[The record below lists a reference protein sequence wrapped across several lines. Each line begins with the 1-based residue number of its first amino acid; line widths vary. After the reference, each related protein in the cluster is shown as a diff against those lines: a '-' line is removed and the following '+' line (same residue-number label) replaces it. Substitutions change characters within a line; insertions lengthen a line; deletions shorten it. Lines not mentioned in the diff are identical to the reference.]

1 MAYKPTNITGGPHPA
16 SFFAI
21 PISITGAPGASH
33 VVRQRLL
40 GHQQPGAPTALALHR
55 LGTLAMDGGW
65 GVAKTWEK
73 FRGNAKP

>member
-1 MAYKPTNITGGPHPA
+1 MISHP
-16 SFFAI
+16 FAI
-21 PISITGAPGASH
+21 PISITGASH
-33 VVRQRLL
+33 VVRQWLL

-73 FRGNAKP
+73 FGGNAKP